1 MKKVLDKY
9 QFIIGTIIILALMI
23 KDTIGAGI
31 LTFEVTDNWL
41 PFELTITLY
50 IISIALL
57 ARHIYQKKTKDLK
70 KKLFR
75 CYRNTMIETDML
87 ILCHNGGKYGYLL
100 NVI

>member
-57 ARHIYQKKTKDLK
+57 ARHIYHQK
-70 KKLFR
+70 
-75 CYRNTMIETDML
+75 NS
-87 ILCHNGGKYGYLL
+87 
-100 NVI
+100 

>member
-1 MKKVLDKY
+1 MQLNYYIDSLIIKQDEMKKLIDKY
-9 QFIIGTIIILALMI
+9 QFIIGTVIILALVI

-57 ARHIYQKKTKDLK
+57 GRHIYQKNK
-70 KKLFR
+70 R
-75 CYRNTMIETDML
+75 
-87 ILCHNGGKYGYLL
+87 
-100 NVI
+100 

>member
-31 LTFEVTDNWL
+31 LTFGVTDNWL

-57 ARHIYQKKTKDLK
+57 ARQIYQKRIVKREK
-70 KKLFR
+70 
-75 CYRNTMIETDML
+75 
-87 ILCHNGGKYGYLL
+87 
-100 NVI
+100 

>member
-57 ARHIYQKKTKDLK
+57 ARHIYIK
-70 KKLFR
+70 KK
-75 CYRNTMIETDML
+75 
-87 ILCHNGGKYGYLL
+87 
-100 NVI
+100 

>member
-31 LTFEVTDNWL
+31 LTFGVTDNWL

-57 ARHIYQKKTKDLK
+57 ARHISKK
-70 KKLFR
+70 
-75 CYRNTMIETDML
+75 NS
-87 ILCHNGGKYGYLL
+87 
-100 NVI
+100 